1 MKRNFYIASC
11 TKDGGIYRIDE
22 NGIIAKY
29 PCDRPMYMIKNGDK
43 LHTVLRESFPDGS
56 SGVISF
62 EIKENGDLI
71 NMTEPES
78 TNGVCGCHL
87 CESDGEIYVVNYL
100 SGNVARVPGITAAHT
115 GCGVNKK
122 RQDTAHTHY
131 VCESPDGKYIFVTDL
146 GIDKIFVYSKD
157 LNEVSNVDIHSGHGP
172 RHLEFY
178 DEKTVFCVNELMS
191 TVSVLGYA
199 DGKLALK
206 GTFDA
211 LPEDFDGES
220 IAAAIRC
227 IGNTVYVSNRG
238 HDSVSVMEYDGE
250 ALKLVKTVS
259 TYGNGPRDIWVM
271 DNVVICTNEKSN
283 NVTFVSL
290 DTGELISEIK
300 IDSPIAVIPE

>member
-1 MKRNFYIASC
+1 MKQIFYIASC
-11 TKDGGIYRIDE
+11 TEDGGIYRIDE
-22 NGIIAKY
+22 NDIIAKY
-29 PCDRPMYMIKNGDK
+29 PCDRPMYMIKSGDK
-43 LHTVLRESFPDGS
+43 LHAVLREMFSDGS
-56 SGVISF
+56 SGVVSF
-62 EIKENGDLI
+62 EIDGNGDLI
-71 NMTEPES
+71 NMTEAES

-100 SGNVARVPGITAAHT
+100 SGNVTRVPDVTVTHT
-115 GCGVNKK
+115 GCGINKK
-122 RQDTAHTHY
+122 RQDVAHTHY
-131 VCESPDGKYIFVTDL
+131 VCESPDGKYVFVTDL
-146 GIDKIFVYSKD
+146 GVDKIFVYDKE
-157 LNEVSNVDIHSGHGP
+157 LNEVSNVDMPSGHGP
-172 RHLEFY
+172 RHLAFY

-199 DGKLALK
+199 DGKLVLK
-206 GTFDA
+206 DTFNA
-211 LPEDFDGES
+211 LPEDYEGES

-290 DTGELISEIK
+290 ETGELISEIK
-300 IDSPIAVIPE
+300 IDSPIAILPT